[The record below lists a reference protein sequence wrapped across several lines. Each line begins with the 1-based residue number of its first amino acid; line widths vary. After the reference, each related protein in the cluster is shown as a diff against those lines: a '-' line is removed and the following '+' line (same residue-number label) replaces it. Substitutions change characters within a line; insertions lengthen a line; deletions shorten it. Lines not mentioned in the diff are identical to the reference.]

1 MIYLTAGESH
11 GKELSGIIEGIPA
24 GLKLSIEEINRKLH
38 MRQQGYGRG
47 NRQRIEKDEAVITAG
62 VRHGLTLGS
71 PISLTIK
78 NYDHNNWLKIMD
90 PFGDDESDSSSRQ
103 VKFPRPGHADLVGGM
118 KYRHRDLRNVL
129 ERSSARETAIW
140 VAIGAICIQLLEQLD
155 IQIIGYV
162 RQIGPINLDKK
173 NCLAANEIN
182 ELVVKNDL
190 QVIDSENV
198 DAVHKLI
205 DQTKKDGGTLGGIIR
220 VVANN
225 LPAGLGSYTS
235 CNEKLDAKLASVVM
249 GVNAFKGVE
258 IGDAFANSS
267 KTGKEVMD
275 QIFWDEKQGWYRNSD
290 HLGGF
295 EGGMT
300 NGMPLIINTAM
311 KPIPTQYKPLHSVD
325 IDNKTENHAN
335 VERSD
340 VTAITAASIVIES
353 VVAIELAK
361 IILDTF
367 DSSSFTRLK
376 EQLYSYRK
384 EIKEY

>member
-24 GLKLSIEEINRKLH
+24 GLKLSIEEINAKLH
-38 MRQQGYGRG
+38 MRQEGYGRG
-47 NRQRIEKDEAVITAG
+47 NRQKIEKDEVFITAG

-90 PFGDDESDSSSRQ
+90 PFGISDDDNLLRQ

-129 ERSSARETAIW
+129 ERSSARETAMR
-140 VAIGAICIQLLEQLD
+140 VAIGAVCIQLLQQLD

-162 RQIGPINLDKK
+162 RQIGPINLDM
-173 NCLAANEIN
+173 NNYLSANEIN

-190 QVIDSENV
+190 RAIDSENV

-205 DQTKKDGGTLGGIIR
+205 DQTKRDGDTLGGIVR
-220 VVANN
+220 VVADN

-235 CNEKLDAKLASVVM
+235 YDEKLDAKLSSAVM
-249 GVNAFKGVE
+249 EVNAFKGVE
-258 IGDAFANSS
+258 IGDAFANSA

-275 QIFWDEKQGWYRNSD
+275 QIFWNEEQGWYRNTD

-300 NGMPLIINTAM
+300 NGMPIIINAAM

-325 IDNKTENHAN
+325 VDEKTENHAN

-340 VTAITAASIVIES
+340 VTAITAASLVIES

-361 IILDTF
+361 VLLDTF

-376 EQLYSYRK
+376 EQLYRYRE